1 MEEVRGSSPL
11 SSTHVICRDS
21 RRVTLGDSSIGTA
34 TVGDQLRSI
43 VTWKLSS
50 WCSISSIVVSNRPMR
65 TMPFQ

>member
-1 MEEVRGSSPL
+1 MADQPVKPTAASRDENEFPHGSPGSACPIVT
-11 SSTHVICRDS
+11 STS
-21 RRVTLGDSSIGTA
+21 
-34 TVGDQLRSI
+34 GDQLLSI